1 VLSPIIVVGMHPKVR
16 CDLAGLFLLTVGI
29 WGLGYPMLGEA
40 PMGDPLFPS
49 GSESLAA
56 SAPIAPALGPFLCD
70 PKMKE
75 AAN

>member
-49 GSESLAA
+49 GV
-56 SAPIAPALGPFLCD
+56 
-70 PKMKE
+70 
-75 AAN
+75 